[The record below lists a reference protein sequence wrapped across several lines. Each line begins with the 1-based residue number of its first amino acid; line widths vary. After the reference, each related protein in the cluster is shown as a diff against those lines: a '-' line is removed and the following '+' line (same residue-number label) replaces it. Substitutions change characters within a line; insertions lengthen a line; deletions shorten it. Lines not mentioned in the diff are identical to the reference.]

1 MKGLDNRGAK
11 HKFRI
16 EKEMEAGICLSG
28 SEVKAIRTGR
38 AALSDSFALFKR
50 GELFLVNF
58 HIGDYAKAVR
68 SSQHAPRRER
78 KLLLH
83 KRELTRLAGS
93 VQRGGMTLVPLS
105 LFFNARGIAKIMLGL
120 GKGIAKVDR
129 RADIAERDWQRRKA
143 RLTHNKAVG
152 GDD

>member
-1 MKGLDNRGAK
+1 MKRLENKGAR

-38 AALSDSFALFKR
+38 AAISDSFALFKQ

-58 HIGDYAKAVR
+58 HIGDYAKASS

-93 VQRGGMTLVPLS
+93 VQRGGMTLLPLA
-105 LFFNARGIAKIMLGL
+105 LYFNVRGIAKISLGL
-120 GKGIAKVDR
+120 GKGIAKADR
-129 RADIAERDWQRRKA
+129 RVDIAERDWQRRKA
-143 RLTHNKAVG
+143 RLTHNKAIG
-152 GDD
+152 GED

>member
-1 MKGLDNRGAK
+1 MKGLDNRGAR

-28 SEVKAIRTGR
+28 SEVKAIRIGR
-38 AALSDSFALFKR
+38 AAIGDSFALFKR

-58 HIGDYAKAVR
+58 HIGDYPQAIK

-83 KRELTRLAGS
+83 KKELSRLSGS
-93 VQRGGMTLVPLS
+93 VQRGGMTLVPLR
-105 LFFNARGIAKIMLGL
+105 LFFNARGIAKINLGL
-120 GKGIAKVDR
+120 GKGLAKADR
-129 RADIAERDWQRRKA
+129 RADIAERDWQRRKV
-143 RLTHNKAVG
+143 RLTHNRAIG